1 MPDILTH
8 ILQGED
14 VFKSLRELSKNGN
27 DPALT
32 AASAISARPDLFF
45 LGTQGPDIFYY
56 HGFWPWQRKRS
67 LSWLGNKLHLEKT
80 GAFFSEGFRYLSN
93 LRPVSE
99 KAYNE
104 LFSYLCGCICHWA
117 LDRNAHPYIYS
128 SAGYDFSGN
137 RETGKYYY
145 KHQKLEVIIDC
156 ILLKKKKNK
165 EAFRQPIHSLLQL
178 QGKFPSVVGGFYRDA
193 VSKLYGLE
201 INGKD
206 VHKACS
212 DMRRVFR
219 LIYDPLNI
227 KKVFVDALN
236 KILYSLKGLK
246 VPRPLH
252 PSCWDNKADYLNINR
267 RQWCHPLVK
276 DQVNTS
282 SFEDILENSVQETV
296 NLILKGT
303 AFLQGKSITPE
314 KIYLNLSYLTNKE
327 SGSEA
332 GLKHVSSPGILDGS
346 L

>member
-14 VFKSLRELSKNGN
+14 VLQSLRKLSDKG
-27 DPALT
+27 DVPALT

-45 LGTQGPDIFYY
+45 WGTQGPDIFYY
-56 HGFWPWQRKRS
+56 HGFWPWQRKKS
-67 LSWLGNKLHLEKT
+67 LSWLGRRLHLEKT
-80 GAFFSEGFRYLSN
+80 GAFFSEGFRYLSR
-93 LRPVSE
+93 LRLVSE
-99 KAYNE
+99 KAYAE

-128 SAGYDFSGN
+128 SAGYEFSGG
-137 RETGKYYY
+137 REGGKYYY
-145 KHQKLEVIIDC
+145 QHQKLEVIIDC
-156 ILLKKKKNK
+156 ILLKKKRRK
-165 EAFRQPIHSLLQL
+165 EAFRQPIYSLLEIQDE
-178 QGKFPSVVGGFYRDA
+178 FPSAVSGFYRDA

-201 INGKD
+201 INGRD

-227 KKVFVDALN
+227 KKVLVNALN
-236 KILYSLKGLK
+236 KILYSIKGIK

-252 PSCWDNKADYLNINR
+252 PSSWDNKPDYLNIDR
-267 RQWCHPLVK
+267 KQWCHPLAK
-276 DQVNTS
+276 EQVSTF
-282 SFEDILENSVQETV
+282 SFEDIMEKSVQETV
-296 NLILKGT
+296 NLILKGS
-303 AFLQGKSITPE
+303 ACLLGEPLSLE
-314 KIYLNLSYLTNKE
+314 KIYLNLSYLSNQE

-332 GLKHVSSPGILDGS
+332 DLKNAAGRGILDGV